1 VPLLAPDYFENLIMR
16 KLLSFLLLASSMFLS
31 SCGGAQGANAP
42 AAAAWKMVWSD
53 EFNGTSLDSSKWT
66 LESGGTWYNNELQY
80 YTAGDNIAVQNGVL
94 TITARLQNYGGR
106 QYTSSRLKTQ
116 GKASWTYGKVEA
128 RIKLP
133 YGQGMWPAFW
143 MLGDNIDTVQWPQCG
158 EIDIMEMV
166 GGIGPGGVNRNAVA
180 VGSLHRPNS
189 DTAQSTTPKSL
200 SANYNNPGNVNLS
213 DDFHVFS
220 IEWDASAIKYL
231 VDGNVYQTIDI
242 SSNSDGF
249 EVFRKPFFIV
259 LNLAVGGDWPGSPD
273 QTTVWPQQMQIDWV
287 HVYQK

>member
-1 VPLLAPDYFENLIMR
+1 
-16 KLLSFLLLASSMFLS
+16 MFLS

-249 EVFRKPFFIV
+249 QVFRKPFFIV

>member
-1 VPLLAPDYFENLIMR
+1 MR
-16 KLLSFLLLASSMFLS
+16 KLPSFLFLVSSLLLS
-31 SCGGAQGANAP
+31 SCGGAQGTNAP
-42 AAAAWKMVWSD
+42 TASAWKLVWSD
-53 EFNGTSLDSSKWT
+53 EFSGVSLDSSKWT
-66 LESGGTWYNNELQY
+66 LESGGAWANNELQY
-80 YTAGDNIAVQNGVL
+80 YTAGDNIAVQNGLL
-94 TITARLQNYGGR
+94 TITARQQNYGGR
-106 QYTSSRLKTQ
+106 QYTSSRLKTH

-166 GGIGPGGVNRNAVA
+166 GGIGAGGVNQNAVA
-180 VGSLHRPNS
+180 VGSLHRPNADPS
-189 DTAQSTTPKSL
+189 QSTIPKSL
-200 SANYNNPGNVNLS
+200 TANYNNPGNVNLG
-213 DDFHVFS
+213 DDFHVFA
-220 IEWDASAIKYL
+220 IEWDASAVKYL

-242 SSNSDGF
+242 SSNRDGF

-287 HVYQK
+287 HVYQN